1 MDRSNLKDQEKPPTA
16 PPRPHHSITTGP
28 TQLPPSPNTRQP
40 AQPSAVTASPTI
52 RPSPQATPKD
62 TSHLE
67 LVLEGGDLVDA
78 ALMAPAFELGVE
90 ERGQDL
96 LRQADADHAGTHR

>member
-62 TSHLE
+62 TSHLGCE
-67 LVLEGGDLVDA
+67 NENV
-78 ALMAPAFELGVE
+78 F
-90 ERGQDL
+90 L
-96 LRQADADHAGTHR
+96 LRCHFIERTAIEVATSLDGGSDRDPACAA

>member
-62 TSHLE
+62 TSHLVE
-67 LVLEGGDLVDA
+67 TSEWQPLTGTLDEHLLDK
-78 ALMAPAFELGVE
+78 APAVPS
-90 ERGQDL
+90 
-96 LRQADADHAGTHR
+96 TT

>member
-62 TSHLE
+62 TSHL
-67 LVLEGGDLVDA
+67 
-78 ALMAPAFELGVE
+78 GVYDTVTVSGP
-90 ERGQDL
+90 RRVVGSCQVVV
-96 LRQADADHAGTHR
+96 AG

>member
-62 TSHLE
+62 TSHLADQHDKRYAT
-67 LVLEGGDLVDA
+67 VSFRFSGD
-78 ALMAPAFELGVE
+78 P
-90 ERGQDL
+90 
-96 LRQADADHAGTHR
+96 

>member
-62 TSHLE
+62 TSHLASFDPE
-67 LVLEGGDLVDA
+67 DLWAAIVACDLAINRESDPLGGNDERRDLRTGA
-78 ALMAPAFELGVE
+78 TGE
-90 ERGQDL
+90 
-96 LRQADADHAGTHR
+96 